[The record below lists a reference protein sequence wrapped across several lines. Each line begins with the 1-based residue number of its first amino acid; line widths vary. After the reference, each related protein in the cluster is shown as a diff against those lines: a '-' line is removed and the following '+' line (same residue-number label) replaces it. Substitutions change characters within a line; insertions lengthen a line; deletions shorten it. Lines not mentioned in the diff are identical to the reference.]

1 MPDDRLDLS
10 ALRRTWEMRRA
21 AAKAVLQRIDVRG
34 LRRPAR
40 DPSER
45 SWLEERGESVFIEDE
60 EAGRAAR
67 EYYERKY
74 TRPER

>member
-1 MPDDRLDLS
+1 MSEPTLDLRS
-10 ALRRTWEMRRA
+10 LRRTWELRLA
-21 AAKAVLQRIDVRG
+21 AARDIRLRLDARG

-45 SWLEERGESVFIEDE
+45 AWLEERGDSPFIEDE

-74 TRPER
+74 TRPET